1 MSTTPVSTPSPQN
14 AEVNPHR
21 PSDFQDRREPLSE
34 EDPQLKAF
42 RNRLKSSSDEKS
54 KPSSHDLTGEEIPP
68 SGEKSPLLSV
78 PTELGTPLQVPQGSF
93 SHKEM
98 FPNKGKGKTSMEAV
112 SGSQSPPSLSD
123 LLGKLPTFK
132 LPSSSF
138 SPTGETTGETHMP
151 ESKGKDEMSAF
162 IPKVVSE
169 EKVAPE
175 EKPKTAELKRNE
187 FPEKSPKISD
197 SKDTRVSDREQ
208 PSTQRETPKPSHVS
222 GMAVLESLQRTSNDQ
237 GVSVIESPKLS
248 RIGMELV
255 ERILVSSAALDNKQE
270 VRITF
275 NQNLLADTTVRI
287 FREGT
292 ALNVVFTAGAE
303 SSLQFLNH
311 HQTHLKEH
319 LTEKLS
325 LNEVHVTVQQ
335 SASSDA
341 SGG

>member
-1 MSTTPVSTPSPQN
+1 
-14 AEVNPHR
+14 
-21 PSDFQDRREPLSE
+21 
-34 EDPQLKAF
+34 LKAF
-42 RNRLKSSSDEKS
+42 RNRLKSPSDKESKS
-54 KPSSHDLTGEEIPP
+54 SSHDLAGEEILHA
-68 SGEKSPLLSV
+68 GEKLPLLPV
-78 PTELGTPLQVPQGSF
+78 PTELGTPLRGPQESF
-93 SHKEM
+93 FHKEM
-98 FPNKGKGKTSMEAV
+98 LPNKGKETTSMEAA
-112 SGSQSPPSLSD
+112 SGIQSPPSLSD
-123 LLGKLPTFK
+123 LLGKLPALK
-132 LPSSSF
+132 PPPSPSS
-138 SPTGETTGETHMP
+138 PTSETTGETHMP

-162 IPKVVSE
+162 IP
-169 EKVAPE
+169 
-175 EKPKTAELKRNE
+175 

-248 RIGMELV
+248 RIGTELV

-319 LTEKLS
+319 LTEKLF

-341 SGG
+341 SGGDGRSRNRHEYFEADTETP